1 MKAPATALLILP
13 LGTQIVTRI
22 EQPATTNRVAVPAGA
37 VGVIIKSP
45 ADAAHAYRV
54 QLVSGAEVTLKRDEC
69 TR

>member
-1 MKAPATALLILP
+1 MQPKPTPRIPP
-13 LGTQIVTRI
+13 LGTQLVTRV
-22 EQPATTNRVAVPAGA
+22 EQPATTDRVAVPAGA

-54 QLVSGAEVTLKRDEC
+54 QLVSGAEVSFKQDEC